1 MKKYSNSLV
10 EQHQKANHNV
20 SLLKISKENNLDFDI
35 FKINQELS
43 SLCNDNKEASLNDSP
58 EIKKIMFM

>member
-10 EQHQKANHNV
+10 EQHQKANHNI

-43 SLCNDNKEASLNDSP
+43 SLYNDNINSLTDSS
-58 EIKKIMFM
+58 EVKKILFM